1 MGYLRS
7 FLPWIA
13 FAVVATEAD
22 WRYGALA
29 GLVLSAGLVARERRA
44 GRPADRFVV
53 ELSSGAFFALLAA
66 LAFAA
71 PHSPLEP
78 YNTALSLGWLA
89 LTAWGSLA
97 VRKPFTLGIARS
109 MVPSAV
115 WDNPVFLRT
124 NVIITA
130 VWAASFTVNAA
141 LLAVLLS
148 AAPHALAGIIAVK
161 ICGFALPVVFTTR
174 YSRAVAARG
183 QAATAATTA
192 ISAPA
197 VAPMGVT
204 APSR

>member
-13 FAVVATEAD
+13 FAVVATGID

-44 GRPADRFVV
+44 GHPADRFVI
-53 ELSSGAFFALLAA
+53 ELGSAVFFALLAA

-71 PHSPLEP
+71 PDSPFEP
-78 YNTALSLGWLA
+78 YSTALSLGWLA

-97 VRKPFTLGIARS
+97 VRRPFTLGIART
-109 MVPSAV
+109 MVPPAV

-124 NVIITA
+124 NMIITA

-161 ICGFALPVVFTTR
+161 VCGFALPVVFTTR
-174 YSRAVAARG
+174 YSRAVAARR
-183 QAATAATTA
+183 QAAGP
-192 ISAPA
+192 APA
-197 VAPMGVT
+197 PAGVT

>member
-13 FAVVATEAD
+13 FAVVATGID

-29 GLVLSAGLVARERRA
+29 GLVLSAGLVARECRA
-44 GRPADRFVV
+44 GHPADRFVI
-53 ELSSGAFFALLAA
+53 ELGSAVFFALLAA

-71 PHSPLEP
+71 PDSPFEP
-78 YNTALSLGWLA
+78 YSTALSLGWLA

-97 VRKPFTLGIARS
+97 VRRPFTLGIART
-109 MVPSAV
+109 MVPPAV

-124 NVIITA
+124 NMIITA

-161 ICGFALPVVFTTR
+161 VCGFALPVVFTTR
-174 YSRAVAARG
+174 YSRAVAARR
-183 QAATAATTA
+183 QAAGP
-192 ISAPA
+192 APA
-197 VAPMGVT
+197 PAPASAGVT
-204 APSR
+204 ASSR